1 MTSKNVTSRPQPRP
15 VNADLVCSHRGEV
28 VVNWSDTITGPLT
41 AGNISVKQ
49 IVDSIAGKSTVWD
62 RAQFHRFDIYGAEQN
77 IYYGNSEIV
86 EGRSWPSMTATINTA
101 AVGGYNGDEPTF
113 YGDAVSNSRR
123 SHVGI
128 KMSSLFS
135 QSWLDTSQTE
145 TFIRLVTEPYIE
157 NANGTTPN
165 RQYTAIIQFTVVLR
179 STAGVITESVAGV
192 VESRFHQRLANSA
205 VRGSCETATAS

>member
-1 MTSKNVTSRPQPRP
+1 MTSKNITSRPQPRP
-15 VNADLVCSHRGEV
+15 VNADLVCSHSGEII
-28 VVNWSDTITGPLT
+28 VNWSDTSTGPLT

-49 IVDSIAGKSTVWD
+49 IVDSIAGTSSVWD
-62 RAQFHRFDIYGAEQN
+62 RAQFKTFHIYGAEQN
-77 IYYGNSEIV
+77 IYYGTSTPV

-128 KMSSLFS
+128 QMSSLFQ

-157 NANGTTPN
+157 NASGETTN
-165 RQYTAIIQFTVVLR
+165 RQYTAIIQYSVVLR
-179 STAGVITESVAGV
+179 STAGVITESVDANL
-192 VESRFHQRLANSA
+192 ETRFQHRMATCA
-205 VRGSCETATAS
+205 VRGSC

>member
-28 VVNWSDTITGPLT
+28 VVHWSDTVTGPPT
-41 AGNISVKQ
+41 AGNITVKQ
-49 IVDSIAGKSTVWD
+49 IIDSIAGGSSIWD
-62 RAQFHRFDIYGAEQN
+62 RAQFSRFDIYGAEQN
-77 IYYGNSEIV
+77 IYYGTSIPV

-123 SHVGI
+123 AHVGI
-128 KMSSLFS
+128 RMSSLFS

-157 NANGTTPN
+157 NASGETTN

-179 STAGVITESVAGV
+179 STAGVISESVESA
-192 VESRFHQRLANSA
+192 VENAFQARLARSA
-205 VRGSCETATAS
+205 VRDGHQ